1 MELDTS
7 QMNTSAGQQKANYL
21 NHFREKL
28 MLPESTSIKTKLM
41 EFINVVRQNPDSK
54 TLKQVKDFVTN
65 LSNEHQNI
73 FREDLQNYENNIEA
87 IENII
92 SKALYDELVGLASQ
106 KLVDEKVT
114 SQMKKYNRIKPEHL
128 EIDDKVTISNTYS
141 RAIQD
146 LQKVNQFKSP
156 KDKLTLIVNA
166 CKLVNG
172 IVWDISKNKDIPSG
186 ADDFLPV

>member
-1 MELDTS
+1 
-7 QMNTSAGQQKANYL
+7 
-21 NHFREKL
+21 

-92 SKALYDELVGLASQ
+92 SKALYDELAGLASQ

-114 SQMKKYNRIKPEHL
+114 LQMKKYNRIKPEHL
-128 EIDDKVTISNTYS
+128 EIDDKVTTSNTYS